1 MFSGLLL
8 RSPNVIVFVV
18 LVQGSPHFL
27 IFSFFSLFRVGDLL
41 QTLNSVL
48 VADYLDGVGLRLA
61 AGNQLELSVF
71 AEVLKALTG
80 TPADVY
86 GLDVCGGEVVS
97 RLGGV
102 AAELV
107 VEGAERAEVDAVAG
121 KQLLAKASHRV
132 GQDALDGTLRE
143 RRVVFGDVLTE
154 LVERQLLV
162 NLRCAIGLGVG
173 DVGLLRSRLGAG
185 NVDTVVNHGFLM
197 V

>member
-1 MFSGLLL
+1 MNFEFS
-8 RSPNVIVFVV
+8 
-18 LVQGSPHFL
+18 HFE
-27 IFSFFSLFRVGDLL
+27 LFRARDLL
-41 QTLNSVL
+41 KSLNSVL

-61 AGNQLELSVF
+61 RWNELEGGFAAQVLEL
-71 AEVLKALTG
+71 LTG
-80 TPADVY
+80 RPADVH

-143 RRVVFGDVLTE
+143 GRVVVGDVLTE

-173 DVGLLRSRLGAG
+173 DVGLLGARLAAG
-185 NVDTVVNHGFLM
+185 NVDTVVNHSFVLFFLIKD
-197 V
+197 

>member
-1 MFSGLLL
+1 LNFEFS
-8 RSPNVIVFVV
+8 
-18 LVQGSPHFL
+18 HFE
-27 IFSFFSLFRVGDLL
+27 LFRARDLL
-41 QTLNSVL
+41 KSLNSVL
-48 VADYLDGVGLRLA
+48 VADYLDGVGLCLA

-80 TPADVY
+80 IPADVY

-143 RRVVFGDVLTE
+143 GRVVLGDVLTE
-154 LVERQLLV
+154 LVERQFVV
-162 NLRCAIGLGVG
+162 NLGGSIGLGVG
-173 DVGLLRSRLGAG
+173 DVGLLGARLAAG
-185 NVDTVVNHGFLM
+185 DVDTVVNHVCKG
-197 V
+197 

>member
-1 MFSGLLL
+1 MASACAL
-8 RSPNVIVFVV
+8 R
-18 LVQGSPHFL
+18 
-27 IFSFFSLFRVGDLL
+27 D
-41 QTLNSVL
+41 
-48 VADYLDGVGLRLA
+48 
-61 AGNQLELSVF
+61 GNQLELSVF

-107 VEGAERAEVDAVAG
+107 VEGAERAEVDAV
-121 KQLLAKASHRV
+121 V
-132 GQDALDGTLRE
+132 RE
-143 RRVVFGDVLTE
+143 GRVVLGDVLTE

-173 DVGLLRSRLGAG
+173 DVGLLSARLAAG
-185 NVDTVVNHGFLM
+185 NVDTVVNHNVIFLFFVFDILSFSHFDASNCALRRVAM
-197 V
+197 KNLTGVNF

>member
-1 MFSGLLL
+1 MASACAL
-8 RSPNVIVFVV
+8 R
-18 LVQGSPHFL
+18 
-27 IFSFFSLFRVGDLL
+27 D
-41 QTLNSVL
+41 
-48 VADYLDGVGLRLA
+48 
-61 AGNQLELSVF
+61 GNQLELSVF

-143 RRVVFGDVLTE
+143 GRVVLGDVLTE

-173 DVGLLRSRLGAG
+173 DVGLLSARLAAG
-185 NVDTVVNHGFLM
+185 NVDTVVNHNVIFLFFVFDILSFSHFDASNCALRRVAM
-197 V
+197 KNLTGVNF